1 MTIDDLPEV
10 LTIDETARFLRISRG
25 LAFTAAGRGEIPA
38 VRVGRRL
45 LVPRTRLLA
54 WLQADRGDDATQR
67 VCR

>member
-25 LAFTAAGRGEIPA
+25 LAFTAARRGEIPA

-45 LVPRTRLLA
+45 LVPRVRLVA
-54 WLQADRGDDATQR
+54 WLHDKGR
-67 VCR
+67 